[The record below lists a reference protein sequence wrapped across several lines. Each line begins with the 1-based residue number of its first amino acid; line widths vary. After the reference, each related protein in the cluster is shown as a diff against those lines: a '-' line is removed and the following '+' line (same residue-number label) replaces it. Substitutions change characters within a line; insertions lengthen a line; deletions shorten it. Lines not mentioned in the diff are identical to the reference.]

1 MRIRKD
7 PLVHRH
13 EFAAMM
19 SRRGND
25 NLISRIAVKRSRQ
38 VARIGSDVG
47 GEIQKFHARISES
60 SMEPLIGW

>member
-1 MRIRKD
+1 MI
-7 PLVHRH
+7 
-13 EFAAMM
+13 
-19 SRRGND
+19 SRRGNN

-38 VARIGSDVG
+38 AARIGSDVG